1 MIVTSP
7 EAFREAI
14 EARDYPAD
22 RSATMR
28 AAFLVTPAGF
38 RIERESASDNRY
50 MDLDSAVDAQKAL
63 VQHQALAEAIMN
75 CGVPVFSMPGQPQLP
90 DGVFPNNCFGTVPG
104 RFIVGSMRHQV
115 RRGEANR
122 ADVRR
127 LFTELFG
134 YELRDLSRSGCVAEL
149 TGPLVIDRAR
159 GIGFCGMSERV
170 DEAGCRAMHEAF
182 DLDLTFRFDLAP
194 GEYHT
199 NVFMAVLA
207 GRGLVLHPG
216 SFADPAVPEA
226 IASLYGDRVLRLS
239 DEEKA
244 AFAGNCIAVT
254 ERDVFFSVR
263 AADAMRPESRQAIE
277 SWGFTI
283 HSVAL
288 DELEKAGG
296 SLRCMVAEVF

>member
-1 MIVTSP
+1 MIVTTP

-14 EARDYPAD
+14 GAREYPAE
-22 RSATMR
+22 RPPTMR

-50 MDLDSAVDAQKAL
+50 MDLESAVDVERAL

-75 CGVPVFSMPGQPQLP
+75 CGVPVFSIPGQPQLP
-90 DGVFPNNCFGTVPG
+90 DGVFPNNCFGTIPG

-134 YELRDLSRSGCVAEL
+134 YELRDLSRGGCVAEL
-149 TGPLVIDRAR
+149 TGPLVIDRPR

-170 DEAGCRAMHEAF
+170 DEAGCKAMHEAF
-182 DLDLTFRFDLAP
+182 DLELTFRFDLRP

-207 GRGLVLHPG
+207 GRSLVIHPG
-216 SFADPAVPEA
+216 SFADQEVPEA
-226 IASLYGDRVLRLS
+226 VASLYGERVLRLS

-254 ERDVFFSVR
+254 ERDVFLSAR
-263 AADAMRPESRQAIE
+263 AEAALRPASRATIE

-283 HSVAL
+283 HPVEL